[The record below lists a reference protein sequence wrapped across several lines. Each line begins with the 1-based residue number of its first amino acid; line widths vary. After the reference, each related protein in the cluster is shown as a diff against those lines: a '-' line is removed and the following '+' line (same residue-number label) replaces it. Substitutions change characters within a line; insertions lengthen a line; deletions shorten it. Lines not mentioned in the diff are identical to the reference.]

1 MKQSVK
7 DYDVT
12 VTIEEVAKA
21 RHFGDS
27 DTAGILFILEKGL
40 TNLSRGRRPAS
51 SFLRSGFNKPQEA
64 L

>member
-12 VTIEEVAKA
+12 ITIEEVAKA

-27 DTAGILFILEKGL
+27 ADSGLLFILEKGL
-40 TNLSRGRRPAS
+40 TNLSRKRKSAAS
-51 SFLRSGFNKPQEA
+51 FFPKGFNKPQEV